1 MPATRPVV
9 AIAGATGHLGR
20 HVASAFLSPF
30 FRSKF
35 SDVIILSRK
44 DASSIAEIETTTDYT
59 VRKYSEDNLV
69 KALQGVQVLVNTVG
83 PSGHSFKEKLLQ
95 ALPQTDVQVY
105 FPSEFGVDHYA
116 HDFPHLEWDEKKKH
130 FALCQKSIPDVK
142 VCRVFCGLFLEDS
155 IGPWFGFDTK
165 NGKYE
170 SVGSSQALV
179 SFTSLDDVGK
189 TVAALSTLPKD
200 LTPSTI
206 HVGGDTRSFEEIAAI
221 MGGSGAG
228 QIQVTELALEEYKKE
243 KTSNLSWDPA
253 DYLRFLIGEDK
264 IDHTDAG
271 LGDDNELVNPQQL
284 LWEWKTLKDLA
295 EDTNGT
301 PWKDFA
307 WPPASQ

>member
-1 MPATRPVV
+1 MSIPRPVV

-35 SDVIILSRK
+35 SDVILLSRQ
-44 DASSIAEIETTTDYT
+44 DASSIAEFESTSNYT
-59 VRKYSEDNLV
+59 VRKYDEDNLS

-95 ALPQTDVQVY
+95 ALPDTEVQIY
-105 FPSEFGVDHYA
+105 FPSEFGVDHYV
-116 HDFPHLEWDEKKKH
+116 HDFPHLEWDQKKKH
-130 FALCQKSIPDVK
+130 FALCQELIPDVK
-142 VCRVFCGLFLEDS
+142 VCRLFCGLFLEDS

-170 SVGSSQALV
+170 SVGSSEAAI

-189 TVAALSTLPKD
+189 AIAALATLPRD
-200 LTPSTI
+200 LAPGTLHI
-206 HVGGDTRSFEEIAAI
+206 GGDTRSISEIASI
-221 MGGSGAG
+221 MGAAGAG
-228 QIQVTELALEEYKKE
+228 SIEVTEIPLAEYKQE
-243 KTSNLSWDPA
+243 KTSTLSQDPA
-253 DYLRFLIGEDK
+253 AFLRFLMGEDK
-264 IDHTDAG
+264 IDHTEAG

-284 LWEWKTLKDLA
+284 LWEWKTLTDLA
-295 EDTNGT
+295 VSTSGQ

-307 WPPASQ
+307 WP